1 MRSSL
6 VALVSL
12 AVLRGLVLGGLL
24 ALVGGLDGFCLG
36 LVALPVS
43 LLEGLPDRLRPS
55 TPGQVAVLAIVVW
68 ALAFVLLVLAHMQAL
83 YTREVIAGGSLV
95 DGLLAIRREYTLALT
110 THIEDVPIPNI
121 HVEALGFGSAAIA
134 APVCLLARLAPRP
147 SATSRYSGQRGDL
160 ALHALVAYFALVPAQ
175 SIVSTLGVVVATGRA
190 QNADVL
196 PFAAMIAGMISLL
209 ACLLSVLVFLLT
221 AWLALVWERARE
233 RRAVP
238 V

>member
-175 SIVSTLGVVVATGRA
+175 STGRA